1 MQEIVEALREIGIE
15 RFNELQR
22 LAIPKVARGRDLL
35 IVAPT
40 GSGKTE
46 CAIIPTFCKILKDNL
61 EGIALLYITPLRALN
76 RDLLRRL
83 SRLARSLGLSIAV
96 RHGDTGDVERR
107 RQSREPPQILITT
120 PETFQLLLIGRRLRR
135 ALRNVRFVVVDEVHE
150 LAESERGVQL
160 SVALERLREITDY
173 QIIGLSATLRNAE
186 DVARFFGISEVLVWN
201 GRKRYEFRVLKPKDV
216 VGCIKNV
223 IDTHRSTLI
232 FVNTRQTA
240 EALGLSLKDMV
251 EVEVHHGSLSKT
263 ARMEAE
269 EKFSRGELKA
279 LICTSSMELG
289 IDIGHV
295 DVVVQYGS
303 PREVGRLIQRV
314 GRSGHRTERVSRGYI
329 VTKDFDDVLES
340 WVIVEMARRG
350 EMEKTKMHENSLDVL
365 ANQICAVALE
375 YGEID
380 LKKCYEII
388 SRAHPF
394 RNLSFGKFLEVCK
407 FLVEGKLVRLDGSI
421 LRPSRRTRR
430 YFYENLS
437 MIPDERK
444 YKVIDVTTGR
454 AIGYL
459 DERFI
464 ATFDGSVFAMK
475 GELWRIVSIDDV
487 IRVEPFCGDGVIPI
501 WVGEEIP
508 VPFEV
513 AQEVGKVR
521 GWIAGMITSGVDR
534 EEIFGILKEK
544 YGTDDEACEEVI
556 SVIEKQIDEGFVVPT
571 DCRITVEGKGKVV
584 INCCFGHKVNDTL
597 GRILALLL
605 TAKSGSS
612 VNVDIDPYRIRI
624 SPADAEEVA
633 EILLSLRPE
642 SILDLVKRALRG
654 TRLMRWKIVHCARK
668 FGYLSKSVDVSK
680 INLNKFV
687 ERLVDTPIYEEA
699 LREILHE
706 RLDVERTMEIVGK
719 IGGEMIVSVYTEL
732 SPISKAS
739 TDGHADVLLPKK
751 PKKAILE
758 AFRRRI
764 EEEECILYC
773 LNCGCKVRCKVKFV
787 DRLECVRCGSKMV
800 ACVNAR
806 RNLKEI
812 GKRELFRIAN
822 LVMVY
827 GKRAVYAMN
836 TLGVGAET
844 ASKILAKPYRNEEE
858 FFLEL
863 LEAEKRFIRTR
874 RFWD

>member
-1 MQEIVEALREIGIE
+1 MQKVVQALKEIGIE

-22 LAIPKVARGRDLL
+22 LAIPKIAKGIDLL

-46 CAIIPTFCKILKDNL
+46 CAIIPTFYKILKDNL

-120 PETFQLLLIGRRLRR
+120 PETFQLLLIGRKLRE

-186 DVARFFGISEVLVWN
+186 EVARFFGISEVLVWN
-201 GRKRYEFRVLKPKDV
+201 GKKRYEFRVLRPKDV
-216 VGCIKNV
+216 VDCIKNLV
-223 IDTHRSTLI
+223 NTKSALI

-240 EALGLSLKDMV
+240 EALGLSLKDVM

-269 EKFSRGELKA
+269 EKFGKGKLKA

-295 DVVVQYGS
+295 DLVVQYGS

-314 GRSGHRTERVSRGYI
+314 GRSGHRAERVSKGYVI
-329 VTKDFDDVLES
+329 TKDFDDVLES

-350 EMEKTKMHENSLDVL
+350 EVEETRMHENSLDVL
-365 ANQICAVALE
+365 ANQICAIALE

-380 LKKCYEII
+380 LERCYEII
-388 SRAHPF
+388 SRAYPF
-394 RNLSFGKFLEVCK
+394 RNLSFEKFLDVCK
-407 FLVEGKLVRLDGSI
+407 FLANGKLIRLDGSI
-421 LRPSRRTRR
+421 LRPRRRTRR

-437 MIPDERK
+437 TIPDERK
-444 YKVIDVTTGR
+444 YKVIDITTGR

-534 EEIFGILKEK
+534 EEIFEILKRR
-544 YGTDDEACEEVI
+544 YGTEDEACEEVVA
-556 SVIEKQIDEGFVVPT
+556 VIEKQIDEGFTVPT
-571 DCRITVEGKGKVV
+571 DCRITVEGEGTVV
-584 INCCFGHKVNDTL
+584 VNCCFGHRVNDTL

-605 TAKSGSS
+605 AAKRGSS
-612 VNVDIDPYRIRI
+612 VNVDIDPYRIRL
-624 SPADAEEVA
+624 SPASAEEVA
-633 EILLSLRPE
+633 EILLSLKPE
-642 SILDLVKRALRG
+642 SIPSLIERALRR
-654 TRLMRWKIVHCARK
+654 TRLMRWKIVHCARR
-668 FGYLSKSVDVSK
+668 FGYLSKSADVSK
-680 INLNKFV
+680 INLNKLV
-687 ERLVDTPIYEEA
+687 ERLAGTPIYEEA

-706 RLDVERTMEIVGK
+706 RMDVGGAMDIVDK
-719 IGGEMIVSVYTEL
+719 IGTEILVSVYSEL

-739 TDGHADVLLPKK
+739 AEGRADILLPKK
-751 PKKAILE
+751 PRKAILE
-758 AFRRRI
+758 AFRKRLD
-764 EEEECILYC
+764 EEECILYC
-773 LNCGCKVRCKVKFV
+773 LNCGCKVKCKVKFV
-787 DRLECVRCGSKMV
+787 DRLECVRCGSKML

-806 RNLKEI
+806 RNLKDI
-812 GKRELFRIAN
+812 GKKELFKIAN

-827 GKRAVYAMN
+827 GKRAIYAMN

-858 FFLEL
+858 FFSEL